1 MISVTVGLYC
11 DKFSFAMEG
20 HAGYNPG
27 NDIVCSAASA
37 LGQALY
43 GYLDNNRDKITVDR
57 MDKDKGQM
65 HISIKG
71 DTSLLPAFEV
81 VTLGLMQIAKKYP
94 EHVKVKIM
102 RNPDAISI

>member
-11 DKFSFAMEG
+11 DEFSFAMEG

-43 GYLDNNRDKITVDR
+43 GYLDNNRDKIAVDR
-57 MDKDKGQM
+57 MDKGKGEM
-65 HISIKG
+65 HISVKG

-94 EHVKVKIM
+94 EHVAVKIM

>member
-1 MISVTVGLYC
+1 
-11 DKFSFAMEG
+11 
-20 HAGYNPG
+20 
-27 NDIVCSAASA
+27 
-37 LGQALY
+37 
-43 GYLDNNRDKITVDR
+43 

-94 EHVKVKIM
+94 EHVSVKIM

>member
-71 DTSLLPAFEV
+71 NASLLPAFEV
-81 VTLGLMQIAKKYP
+81 VILGLMQIAKKYP
-94 EHVKVKIM
+94 EHVSVKIM

>member
-1 MISVTVGLYC
+1 MINVEVGFTDSDY
-11 DKFSFAMEG
+11 KFSMTG
-20 HAGYNPG
+20 HALYNPG
-27 NDIVCSAASA
+27 NDIICSAASGLA
-37 LGQALY
+37 QALY
-43 GYLDNNRDKITVDR
+43 GYLDNRRDDITVDR

-81 VTLGLMQIAKKYP
+81 VTLGLLQIAKKYP
-94 EHVKVKIM
+94 EHDSVKIM